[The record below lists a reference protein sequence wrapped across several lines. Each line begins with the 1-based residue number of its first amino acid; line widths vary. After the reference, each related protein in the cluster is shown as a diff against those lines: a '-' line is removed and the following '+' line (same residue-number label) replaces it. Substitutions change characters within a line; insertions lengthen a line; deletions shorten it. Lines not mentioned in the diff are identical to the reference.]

1 MEVKRG
7 EFVVDLSALRLT
19 RFVVNFAVES
29 SSKLPQFNKMTDCL
43 K

>member
-7 EFVVDLSALRLT
+7 EFVVDLLALWLH
-19 RFVVNFAVES
+19 A
-29 SSKLPQFNKMTDCL
+29 LLLILQFNKMRDCL